1 MSHKRDV
8 LCPDIG
14 TSILVL
20 GIVSMLARLVI
31 LNGKQAGQ
39 ALSLNRTGD
48 NIIGRDESCA
58 VVLKD
63 PACSR
68 AHANIW
74 FETSRWQVADRV
86 SANGT
91 YLNGDRVQAADLK
104 DGDKLLVGS
113 TWLRF
118 LTIEER
124 VAEETIAPP
133 TWILEDSI
141 NPESSLTSISG
152 HQADEDQRRDLD
164 CLERV
169 SGVIAHQTD
178 PKALVEEALK
188 IITEHLRASGAKMF
202 WREGRSVFAEYTRS
216 AMPAISADTIRQAL
230 LTAEAVLVPIVDEKV
245 RSRCIF
251 APLKYLNQVEG
262 VIWVAEALG
271 RATFKHED
279 LCLVA
284 SIAHVLA
291 PPLKMLLD
299 VQQLQ
304 RKADSLIE
312 ATSVRVVGRSPAMQE
327 VLQMVARVADV
338 DQTVLLRGESGVG
351 KEVVA
356 RLIHETGSRRE
367 QPMVCVNCAALAESL
382 LESELFGHEKGAFTG
397 ATARRAGKFEAA
409 DRGTVFLDE
418 LGSMSLATQA
428 KLLRVLDGHPFERVG
443 GQVPIQVDCRVIG
456 ATNSDLEEMV
466 RQDKFRED
474 LYHRLHVIEI
484 RIPPLRQRPEDIAEL
499 AEHFLQLF
507 IEQTGRRL
515 SLEPSAIDVL
525 RRHDWPGNVRQLRN
539 SIERAAILTTGP
551 MITADSLETI
561 TITGTDDGE
570 VRSIEDVT
578 REGIESAIDQSGNIP
593 EAAEKLGMS
602 RSALYRHMKKL
613 NITPPRQRPP

>member
-1 MSHKRDV
+1 MASEA
-8 LCPDIG
+8 LP
-14 TSILVL
+14 
-20 GIVSMLARLVI
+20 MLAKIVI

-39 ALSLNRTGD
+39 AVSLARAGD

-68 AHANIW
+68 AHANLW
-74 FETSRWQVADRV
+74 FERSRWQVADRV

-91 YLNGDRVQAADLK
+91 YLNGDCIQAADVH

-118 LTIEER
+118 LTIDER
-124 VAEETIAPP
+124 IPEETNAPP

-141 NPESSLTSISG
+141 NPESSLSSITGS
-152 HQADEDQRRDLD
+152 QVDEIQRRDLD

-169 SGVIAHQTD
+169 SGAIAHQTD
-178 PKALVEEALK
+178 PKALVEEVLK

-202 WREGRSVFAEYTRS
+202 WRQGRSVFAEFTRS
-216 AMPAISADTIRQAL
+216 AMPEITADTIRQAL
-230 LTAEAVLVPIVDEKV
+230 LTAEAVLVPVVDGTE

-251 APLKYLNQVEG
+251 APLKYMNQVEG
-262 VIWVAEALG
+262 VVWVAEALG

-304 RKADSLIE
+304 RKADSLME

-327 VLQMVARVADV
+327 VLQVVSRVADV
-338 DQTVLLRGESGVG
+338 DQTVLLRGESGAG

-367 QPMVCVNCAALAESL
+367 EAMVCVNCAALTESL

-443 GQVPIQVDCRVIG
+443 GQVPIQVDCRVIA
-456 ATNSDLEEMV
+456 ATNSDLEEQV
-466 RQDKFRED
+466 SQNKSREN
-474 LYHRLHVIEI
+474 LYHRLQVIEI
-484 RIPPLRQRPEDIAEL
+484 RIPPLRERSEDISDL
-499 AEHFLQLF
+499 AEYFLQLF
-507 IEQTGRRL
+507 VEQTGRRL
-515 SLEPSAIDVL
+515 VLEPSALDVL

-539 SIERAAILTTGP
+539 TIERAAILTTGTT
-551 MITADSLETI
+551 ITAESLETI
-561 TITGTDDGE
+561 TVAGTDDAE
-570 VRSIEDVT
+570 VRSIDDVA
-578 REGIESAIDQSGNIP
+578 RKGIESAIAQSENIP
-593 EAAEKLGMS
+593 QAAEKLGMS

-613 NITPPRQRPP
+613 NITPPRQRSS

>member
-1 MSHKRDV
+1 
-8 LCPDIG
+8 
-14 TSILVL
+14 
-20 GIVSMLARLVI
+20 MLAKLVI

-39 ALSLNRTGD
+39 ALSLNRAGE

-74 FETSRWQVADRV
+74 FEASRWQVADRV

-124 VAEETIAPP
+124 VPEETNAPP

-141 NPESSLTSISG
+141 NPESSLTSITG
-152 HQADEDQRRDLD
+152 NQVDEVQRRDLD

-169 SGVIAHQTD
+169 SGAIAHQTD

-202 WREGRSVFAEYTRS
+202 GREGRSVFAEYTRS
-216 AMPAISADTIRQAL
+216 AMPAITADTIRQAL
-230 LTAEAVLVPIVDEKV
+230 LTAEAVLVPIVDGTA

-367 QPMVCVNCAALAESL
+367 QAMVCVNCAALAESL

-456 ATNSDLEEMV
+456 ATNSDLEELV
-466 RQDKFRED
+466 RQNKFRED
-474 LYHRLHVIEI
+474 LYHRLHVVEI

-515 SLEPSAIDVL
+515 ALEPSAIDVL

-539 SIERAAILTTGP
+539 TIERAAILTTGP
-551 MITADSLETI
+551 TITADSLETI
-561 TITGTDDGE
+561 TVTGTDDGE
-570 VRSIEDVT
+570 VRSIDDVA
-578 REGIESAIDQSGNIP
+578 RKGIESAIAQSGNIP

-613 NITPPRQRPP
+613 NITPPRQRPT